1 MDYIQILIETFIG
14 FIALFILTK
23 VLGKSQITQITAFD
37 FIAALILGE
46 LVGNGL
52 YDDKIGVTHVL
63 FAIFLWGSLIYC
75 TEIIS
80 QKFKGTRELLE
91 GQPTIVIKNGK
102 LIRENMK
109 KVKLDINQ
117 LQHLLRSRGVFS
129 MQEAEFAVLET
140 DGTISVM
147 KKPNKDIPKAEDWNM
162 QPKPFKISYTLIIDG
177 QVIWDNLQ
185 EIGHDEKWLTQQLNI
200 QGHSSYEEIF
210 FAEYQEG
217 EALYVNPY

>member
-1 MDYIQILIETFIG
+1 MDYIQILIETIIG

-23 VLGKSQITQITAFD
+23 ILGKSQITQITAFD

-63 FAIFLWGSLIYC
+63 FAIFLWGSLIYI

-80 QKFKGTRELLE
+80 QKYKGTRGLLE

-102 LIRENMK
+102 LNRENMK

-117 LQHLLRSRGVFS
+117 LQHLLRSKGVFS
-129 MQEAEFAVLET
+129 MQDAEFAVLET

-147 KKPNKDIPKAEDWNM
+147 KNPNKDIPTADDWNM
-162 QPKPFKISYTLIIDG
+162 QPKPFKIAYTLIIDG
-177 QVIWDNLQ
+177 EIIWDNLQ
-185 EIGHDEKWLTQQLNI
+185 EIGHDEKWLIQQLQI
-200 QGHSSYEEIF
+200 QGHSSYKEIF
-210 FAEYQEG
+210 YAEYQEG
-217 EALYVNPY
+217 EALYVNAY